1 MVCEHVISIWCEASM
16 RCNQSIYESWHGIKE
31 VLGIFLGNVP
41 PRSLYAS
48 PQSVKSRC
56 WRTLTNKSTTK
67 LIPDVQWAKCLA
79 NVQAREAVI
88 PVVFG
93 RRLAQSLP
101 RVAGHCPAE
110 IWHVEL
116 PEGGAVPGAVNPP

>member
-1 MVCEHVISIWCEASM
+1 M
-16 RCNQSIYESWHGIKE
+16 RWNQSLYASWYGIKE
-31 VLGIFLGNVP
+31 ALDIFLGNVP

-48 PQSVKSRC
+48 PQSVKSSC
-56 WRTLTNKSTTK
+56 WRALTNKSPTR
-67 LIPDVQWAKCLA
+67 IVRWAICLA
-79 NVQAREAVI
+79 NVQAREALI

-93 RRLAQSLP
+93 RRLAHSLP

-116 PEGGAVPGAVNPP
+116 PEGGAVPRAV